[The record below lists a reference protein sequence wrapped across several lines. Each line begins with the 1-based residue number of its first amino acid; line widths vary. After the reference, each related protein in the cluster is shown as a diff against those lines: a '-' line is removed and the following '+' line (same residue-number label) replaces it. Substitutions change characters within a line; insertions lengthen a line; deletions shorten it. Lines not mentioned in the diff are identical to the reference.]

1 MAECSSQQTASATQT
16 IAIEVENN
24 TMPSLYQGAYMMSQG
39 SSFKAAQFMG
49 VVCAIV
55 SG

>member
-1 MAECSSQQTASATQT
+1 VLFSADCVSYPDN
-16 IAIEVENN
+16 AIEVENN